1 MLISA
6 ELNYFA
12 MTARKK
18 ELASAALGVWLLV
31 VLLFMILAR
40 TLNLEIFFVLWLIG
54 LLVVVELIDP
64 PSIEPAYIRNLKYLV
79 AAGVVIFG
87 VIVAEKVLEILNL

>member
-1 MLISA
+1 
-6 ELNYFA
+6 